1 MPIAGCPEGIL
12 TDHHIDNWC
21 LDWYNM
27 TMPKRKI
34 TVEVPDTLLERAQE
48 ASGKGVTATVRD
60 GLRLMAAAEAYRGLR
75 RLRGKVKLSV
85 TLDRLREDRT

>member
-1 MPIAGCPEGIL
+1 MP
-12 TDHHIDNWC
+12 N
-21 LDWYNM
+21 
-27 TMPKRKI
+27 RKI
-34 TVEVPDTLLERAQE
+34 TVEVPQTLLARAQE

-75 RLRGKVKLSV
+75 RLRGKVQLSV

>member
-1 MPIAGCPEGIL
+1 MQ
-12 TDHHIDNWC
+12 DMVN
-21 LDWYNM
+21 
-27 TMPKRKI
+27 RKI

-48 ASGKGVTATVRD
+48 ASGKGVTATVRE

-85 TLDRLREDRT
+85 ALARLREDRT